1 MKIINIMVGG
11 PASEIPDLAQYTSA
25 EISWVGV
32 DRGAKRLLDHGI
44 VPTVAM
50 GDFDSLSKE
59 ELAHLKTKVADVHE
73 FLQKKM
79 KQIRKLD

>member
-32 DRGAKRLLDHGI
+32 DRGAKRFVRPWNCTDRCDGR
-44 VPTVAM
+44 
-50 GDFDSLSKE
+50 F
-59 ELAHLKTKVADVHE
+59 
-73 FLQKKM
+73 
-79 KQIRKLD
+79 